1 MFNRIR
7 AALNRPDPTHDR
19 WAAWHQPSTT
29 AERWKILGLHLLPGA
44 FGWFAVQYLV
54 PFLEPPRP
62 FAWLRGEEV

>member
-7 AALNRPDPTHDR
+7 AALNRPDPTYDR

-29 AERWKILGLHLLPGA
+29 AERWKIIGLHRLPGA